1 MGRRIIHISIFPPT
15 VIYILEKKNHQ
26 IQGNNNLKKW
36 LKTNIPQS
44 AKFDYP

>member
-26 IQGNNNLKKW
+26 IQGNNNLKKVVENQHTT
-36 LKTNIPQS
+36 KC
-44 AKFDYP
+44 